1 MMFRIDPLSE
11 APLFAQ
17 LAASV
22 RTAAAAGRLRPG
34 DRLPAA
40 REMAASLG
48 VNLHT
53 VLHAYQDL
61 RAEGLVDMRR
71 GRGAVV
77 TDAAGP
83 LASLHSEILALS
95 RSARGLGL
103 SPDAIASLVK
113 EAALEL

>member
-1 MMFRIDPLSE
+1 MLFRIDPLSE
-11 APLFAQ
+11 APLFEQ

-22 RTAAAAGRLRPG
+22 RAEVAAGGLQPG

-40 REMAASLG
+40 RELATSLG
-48 VNLHT
+48 INLHT

-61 RAEGLVDMRR
+61 RDEGLIDMRR

-77 TDAAGP
+77 TTAAEP
-83 LASLHSEILALS
+83 LASLHSEILALA
-95 RSARGLGL
+95 RSARRLGL

-113 EAALEL
+113 EAARVR